1 MSFVEHLTEL
11 RTTII
16 RVIVIVFISFMVCY
30 GFGEYIA
37 NFLLAPLRAAMGDE
51 GKIVYL
57 GILDKVLA
65 QFQLAFWASIILSSP
80 FWFYEMWRFIKPA
93 LYKKEVNVV
102 RPFVLVSF
110 FLFCLGIL
118 FGYYIVFPFTFETL
132 LKFGVENIEANIS
145 FKDYLILSCKVL
157 LFLGILFQLPN
168 LMLILGF
175 MGVVTKQSLSQMRPY
190 VYTGFSVISAL
201 LTPPDPLTLICLW
214 IPLVTLFEIGIVGV
228 ALFVHPYLRKKHM
241 GA

>member
-1 MSFVEHLTEL
+1 MK
-11 RTTII
+11 
-16 RVIVIVFISFMVCY
+16 C
-30 GFGEYIA
+30 GA
-37 NFLLAPLRAAMGDE
+37 LLN
-51 GKIVYL
+51 
-57 GILDKVLA
+57 
-65 QFQLAFWASIILSSP
+65 QLST
-80 FWFYEMWRFIKPA
+80 
-93 LYKKEVNVV
+93 KEVNVV